1 MDIQNCIDTFVKDN
15 LSVSIIIDEKRC
27 VIKVQRQWK
36 ILKNGR
42 YGMET
47 INKYFWQIFAVL
59 AFYLK
64 SH

>member
-27 VIKVQRQWK
+27 VIKVQHQWK

-47 INKYFWQIFAVL
+47 INKYF
-59 AFYLK
+59 
-64 SH
+64 